1 VGVAG
6 LLLFMRSGGESVLPA
21 WLLLSLDRNTVSEKQ
36 LFLGDFLEDLRGR
49 AGGTLEVRSIRSEL
63 IGLDMGLGTFIGGSG
78 LGIDSVV
85 LLRLLTPLG
94 GKGGAWRV
102 TPLLE

>member
-1 VGVAG
+1 
-6 LLLFMRSGGESVLPA
+6 M
-21 WLLLSLDRNTVSEKQ
+21 
-36 LFLGDFLEDLRGR
+36 
-49 AGGTLEVRSIRSEL
+49 LEVRSIRSEL

>member
-1 VGVAG
+1 MGVDG
-6 LLLFMRSGGESVLPA
+6 LLLFMRSGGDSVLPA
-21 WLLLSLDRNTVSEKQ
+21 WLLLSLDMNTVSEKQ
-36 LFLGDFLEDLRGR
+36 LFLGDFFEDRRGR
-49 AGGTLEVRSIRSEL
+49 AGGTLVVRSIRSEV

-94 GKGGAWRV
+94 GKGGACRA

>member
-1 VGVAG
+1 
-6 LLLFMRSGGESVLPA
+6 M
-21 WLLLSLDRNTVSEKQ
+21 SEKQ
-36 LFLGDFLEDLRGR
+36 LFLGDFFEDLLGK
-49 AGGTLEVRSIRSEL
+49 AGGTVVVRSIRSVL

-94 GKGGAWRV
+94 GKGGACRV